1 MISRKQI
8 GLILLPF
15 LSLLTLLYLSV
26 KKDMAISL
34 TPVELEVYRYTR
46 GAALT
51 GSSMKKRA
59 FLEAASGMAGPL
71 YIEEQ
76 KSVPGA
82 AGPGDERGY
91 TVSFILISKDDRIA
105 VINNAIVREGDIL
118 DNRKVSR
125 IEKDRVAITLN
136 GIASWVKLEDQ

>member
-15 LSLLTLLYLSV
+15 LSLLTLLYLSM

-51 GSSMKKRA
+51 GSSMKKRVSLDA
-59 FLEAASGMAGPL
+59 PPGAAGPL
-71 YIEEQ
+71 YIEE
-76 KSVPGA
+76 KRSVPGA
-82 AGPGDERGY
+82 AGPGDQRGY
-91 TVSFILISKDDRIA
+91 TVSFILISKNDRIA
-105 VINNAIVREGDIL
+105 IINNAIVREGDIL
-118 DNRKVSR
+118 DNRKVST
-125 IEKDRVAITLN
+125 IEKDKVAITLN
-136 GIASWVKLEDQ
+136 GITTWVKLEDQ